1 MSWINEFWGSSV
13 AIPLSV
19 IVLTV
24 ISLLSWRNQGR
35 QIILVLTLVLYTR
48 YLVWRG
54 LYTLNA
60 DDWSSLLVSWTVY
73 TAEVYAFIQVL
84 LFAYHAWSP
93 LERKP
98 VRLSSYPTVDVFITV
113 VDEPL
118 NILRRTVVGCTNQ
131 KYPEDRYR
139 VQILDDGKRD
149 DVQRLAA
156 SMNCGYIR
164 RADRL
169 HAKAGNLNH
178 ALQQTRGEIVAI
190 FDVDHVPTADFL
202 HDTVGM
208 FQDQQVAFVQ
218 TPHHFYNPDI
228 FQKNLR
234 TEGVLKNEQALFYR
248 VLQSG
253 RDRHNSAFFAGSCGL
268 FRRRVLEE
276 IGGFRTETVTEDIH
290 TSMVIH
296 AKGYHSCYLNKVLA
310 AGLMPETFEGMIKQ
324 RVRWATGH
332 VQILFRSNPLTMRG
346 LSLHQRLGYFAS
358 IFYFVHGIPRVI
370 CLVAPLFA
378 LLFGITPVVADLPTI
393 LNFFGSYYL
402 ATLLMLRVVS
412 RGTRNAFWSDIYET
426 ADSMALS
433 LAVLKTA
440 LSPRRQRPFVI
451 TPKGT
456 KQEKVGVTRFYYSM
470 PHLVVMGLLVAGL
483 VTGIRLWWQ
492 NVSVP
497 GLEISLFWGGINL
510 ILVSVALMVAAELPE
525 WRTLFRIK
533 RRRLCE
539 VVTEKQHLQGV
550 VADINETG
558 ACIHLSEP
566 LADSE
571 GRLRCRIQAAVGG
584 EHLTLE
590 AIICRQKRISA
601 TSVEIGAKFVEM
613 EENDIRALIAMAFS
627 DSSVWNQQEVQPGI
641 FQSMWSVLRAFNKLF
656 AKSRT
661 SNRRHLRT
669 PYRQECRLVFR
680 DRIVAGKLDEISQEG
695 FSVHIPGTVDLIDD
709 QGVLYVDRISGKI
722 RRTWVMQDKDT
733 VMAGFTIEQIQR
745 GADQWQALTTRA
757 A

>member
-1 MSWINEFWGSSV
+1 MNWIHDFYASSV

-19 IVLTV
+19 IGLAV
-24 ISLLSWRNQGR
+24 ICLLSWMKQGR

-54 LYTLNA
+54 LYTLNT

-98 VRLSSYPTVDVFITV
+98 VRLTSYPTVDVFITV

-118 NILRRTVVGCTNQ
+118 SILRRTVVGCMSQ
-131 KYPEDRYR
+131 QYPKNRYR
-139 VQILDDGKRD
+139 VHILDDGKRD
-149 DVQRLAA
+149 EVRQLAA

-178 ALQQTRGEIVAI
+178 ALQQTSGEIVAI

-296 AKGYHSCYLNKVLA
+296 AKGYRSCYLNKVLA
-310 AGLMPETFEGMIKQ
+310 AGLMPETFESLIKQ

-378 LLFGITPVVADLPTI
+378 LLFGIAPVIADLPTI

-402 ATLLMLRVVS
+402 ATLVMLRVVS

-426 ADSMALS
+426 ADSMALGW
-433 LAVLKTA
+433 AALKTA

-456 KQEKVGVTRFYYSM
+456 RQEKPGFTRFYYSI
-470 PHLVVMGLLVAGL
+470 PHLVVMGLLVAGF

-492 NVSVP
+492 NVLVP
-497 GLEISLFWGGINL
+497 GLEISLFWGGVNVV
-510 ILVSVALMVAAELPE
+510 LVSVVIMAAAELPE
-525 WRTLFRIK
+525 WRTLIRIK
-533 RRRLCE
+533 RRRPCE
-539 VVTEKQHLQGV
+539 LVTEKQHLQGAV
-550 VADINETG
+550 IDINETG

-566 LADSE
+566 LADNA
-571 GRLRCRIQAAVGG
+571 GRLLCRIKGTAG
-584 EHLTLE
+584 EYLVLE
-590 AIICRQKRISA
+590 ATICRQIRLSA
-601 TSVEIGAKFVEM
+601 ISVEIGAKFVEVD
-613 EENDIRALIAMAFS
+613 EKQTEALIAMAFS
-627 DSSVWNQQEVQPGI
+627 DSSVWNQPEGEPGM
-641 FQSMWSVLRAFNKLF
+641 FRSLWSVIAAFHKLF
-656 AKSRT
+656 TKPRM
-661 SNRRHLRT
+661 SNRRYLRT

-680 DRIVAGKLDEISQEG
+680 DRIVIGRLGEISEEG
-695 FSVHIPGTVDLIDD
+695 FSVHIPGTIDLIDD
-709 QGVLYVDRISGKI
+709 RGVLYVGGFSGKI

-733 VMAGFTIEQIQR
+733 VIAGFVIERIQK
-745 GADQWQALTTRA
+745 GADQWRALTAQA